1 MKKDRLKQP
10 VLSVREDAV
19 TFGLTLEDREWR
31 CQGMLQ
37 CSVYYRG
44 DRCQKASASSSLW

>member
-19 TFGLTLEDREWR
+19 SFGLALEDKEWKCHR
-31 CQGMLQ
+31 MLER
-37 CSVYYRG
+37 SVYYRS
-44 DRCQKASASSSLW
+44 D